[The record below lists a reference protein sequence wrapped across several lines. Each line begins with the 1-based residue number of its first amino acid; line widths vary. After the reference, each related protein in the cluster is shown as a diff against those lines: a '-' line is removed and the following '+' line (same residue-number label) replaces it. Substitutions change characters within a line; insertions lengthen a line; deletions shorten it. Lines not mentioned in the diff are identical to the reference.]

1 MEKTFEEA
9 CVCVRAIMEGRWRAA
24 CDEEKA
30 RILERE
36 KHAIMGY
43 EEEILD
49 YQKAIS
55 EILREEGLGA
65 VPCPS
70 WYRDAAEGVF
80 AELYGLAGLT
90 PWVYDATP
98 AYRDSS
104 SAKLIGDRLYCLID
118 GKSVLQPQRISRDR
132 RAQLLGGRSAPGDVF
147 MEDWLRYWMD
157 ELIKP
162 NCEETT
168 CHGYENILNTH
179 MIPSLGRLYVQ
190 DLTPVRVQ
198 QYYGELRKK
207 GLANNTIRKHH
218 VLLHAALGAAVRQGI
233 VGANVTCLVTPPARE
248 APQHRFYDSSQL
260 RMLFCAS
267 EGTPLEVAV
276 KLAGCLGLRR
286 SEICGLKWRNVDL
299 KRGVLT
305 VCEVRTAVSGRALEK
320 APKSYASERRLAFG
334 GSEDLEALLKRLH
347 RDWERRRKQD
357 PKYNPEGYVAVNEA
371 GKPYQPDVLCQRIA
385 QFIAAQGLPPISLH
399 GLRHSFASVANSQN
413 VPMFSISKAL
423 GHSSTSVTSAV
434 YMHLFDDAVA
444 DVVSQV
450 ASAITGAEP

>member
-1 MEKTFEEA
+1 MRKTLKRNLSYDDRNHLYYVSLYYDGENGRRVRRTRTYPTME
-9 CVCVRAIMEGRWRAA
+9 
-24 CDEEKA
+24 
-30 RILERE
+30 
-36 KHAIMGY
+36 
-43 EEEILD
+43 
-49 YQKAIS
+49 Q
-55 EILREEGLGA
+55 
-65 VPCPS
+65 
-70 WYRDAAEGVF
+70 AEQVI
-80 AELYGLAGLT
+80 AEY
-90 PWVYDATP
+90 
-98 AYRDSS
+98 
-104 SAKLIGDRLYCLID
+104 
-118 GKSVLQPQRISRDR
+118 R

-179 MIPSLGRLYVQ
+179 MIPSLGRLCVQ
-190 DLTPVRVQ
+190 DLTPV
-198 QYYGELRKK
+198 
-207 GLANNTIRKHH
+207 
-218 VLLHAALGAAVRQGI
+218 
-233 VGANVTCLVTPPARE
+233 RE

-299 KRGVLT
+299 KRGVLKI
-305 VCEVRTAVSGRALEK
+305 CEVRTAVSGRALEK

-334 GSEDLEALLKRLH
+334 GNEDLESLLKRLH

-385 QFIAAQGLPPISLH
+385 QFIAVQGLPPISLH

-450 ASAITGAEP
+450 ASAITGKEQ